1 MMPMKINGND
11 PRRLLS
17 DIFNDG
23 KTLIL
28 NPLHSQVDN
37 LGRDPLSLKKV
48 GQSKESHREKVDP
61 NELINGSVVIDKFR
75 DMNEKAV
82 YSFHRGNCKMSEM
95 RISTPH
101 PFYGKSEIRIS
112 NFEI

>member
-1 MMPMKINGND
+1 MKETGRESSQKNKDLRENRLDLFDHLHHIETLMMPMKINGND

-28 NPLHSQVDN
+28 NPLHSEVDN

-48 GQSKESHREKVDP
+48 GQSKESHR
-61 NELINGSVVIDKFR
+61 
-75 DMNEKAV
+75 
-82 YSFHRGNCKMSEM
+82 
-95 RISTPH
+95 
-101 PFYGKSEIRIS
+101 
-112 NFEI
+112 